1 MAFIP
6 YPPAPEF
13 GWYEDDRSTVDSVAD
28 VPESSTASVTPAAP
42 ESSTVSGSAA
52 PATSESSAAASASE
66 SSAAPSS
73 SAISTAPEPS
83 SAPESGPAH
92 ADITPHAAEDDIS
105 DWDSTV
111 LSSAFTSKAPQK
123 TYLLHNDV
131 TGQTIVIDKS
141 TLLGRKPSMDVP
153 QGAKAERVEDPTRTT
168 SRNHAAIS
176 IDTDG
181 ALWIEDYGS
190 LNGTYIIQDGQ
201 ETQVVKG
208 TPRQL
213 EAPSTVRIGDQFFH
227 FTEQAER

>member
-28 VPESSTASVTPAAP
+28 TPESSDVSASVAP
-42 ESSTVSGSAA
+42 TVSEASA
-52 PATSESSAAASASE
+52 ASE
-66 SSAAPSS
+66 SSAASTAPTS
-73 SAISTAPEPS
+73 SAISAAPAS
-83 SAPESGPAH
+83 STAPESGPAQ
-92 ADITPHAAEDDIS
+92 ADVTPHAAEDDIS

-181 ALWIEDYGS
+181 VLWIEDYGS

-227 FTEQAER
+227 FTEQAEQ